1 MAFRSWRDKN
11 KSSLSSGSDPV
22 AGEFGGQLS
31 NSQPEEP
38 TWPGGKSKEPEPD
51 LFSAG
56 ADMITYVWNM
66 IYKEEQER
74 MYVYR
79 CIYVKMC
86 MDGGVLASE
95 AYCRIKR
102 KKQTNVMTCF
112 SQRRVLGANV
122 RCCPSIIV

>member
-1 MAFRSWRDKN
+1 MASRSWRDN
-11 KSSLSSGSDPV
+11 NGSSLSSRSDPV

-66 IYKEEQER
+66 IYKEEQEQL
-74 MYVYR
+74 
-79 CIYVKMC
+79 
-86 MDGGVLASE
+86 LALCAS
-95 AYCRIKR
+95 A
-102 KKQTNVMTCF
+102 THSTF
-112 SQRRVLGANV
+112 S
-122 RCCPSIIV
+122 I

>member
-1 MAFRSWRDKN
+1 MIGN
-11 KSSLSSGSDPV
+11 SLSSRSDPV

-79 CIYVKMC
+79 CVYIKMWWC
-86 MDGGVLASE
+86 SSFRSLLQDQKEKTRL
-95 AYCRIKR
+95 
-102 KKQTNVMTCF
+102 T
-112 SQRRVLGANV
+112 L
-122 RCCPSIIV
+122 

>member
-1 MAFRSWRDKN
+1 MIGN
-11 KSSLSSGSDPV
+11 SLSSGSDPV

-56 ADMITYVWNM
+56 ADMRTYVWNM

-79 CIYVKMC
+79 CVYVKMC
-86 MDGGVLASE
+86 MESGVLASE
-95 AYCRIKR
+95 AYCRIK
-102 KKQTNVMTCF
+102 KKK
-112 SQRRVLGANV
+112 
-122 RCCPSIIV
+122 PD